1 MNTEMETWMLMQE
14 YIRSLDWFYIL
25 SFILFASLL
34 NSNESKKALFKIT
47 GFKAQTRY
55 RTTLFG
61 VGYAIVVFLI
71 RGSKPDVAEEL
82 LRSFLFTLVFHKLI
96 VDRLNLHLGL
106 SKTKRKPGADPEK
119 DYYSRFKEPLDKP

>member
-1 MNTEMETWMLMQE
+1 METWMLMQE
-14 YIRSLDWFYIL
+14 YIHSLDWFYIL

-82 LRSFLFTLVFHKLI
+82 LRSFLFTLVFHKL
-96 VDRLNLHLGL
+96 LL

>member
-14 YIRSLDWFYIL
+14 YIHSLDWFYIL

-82 LRSFLFTLVFHKLI
+82 LRSFLFTLVFHKL
-96 VDRLNLHLGL
+96 LL

-119 DYYSRFKEPLDKP
+119 DYFSRFKEPLDKP